1 MADHTTISRPP
12 ATGGTSRGRTI
23 ALWVLQGVLALAFA
37 LSGIMKLSGNPQAVA
52 VFEAMGTATWMPFV
66 IGSLEILGAIA
77 LLIRR
82 LAGLA
87 AAAFVALMVG
97 AVITHLIW
105 GGFAVP
111 ALVLLMLS
119 VPVAYAR
126 RSGIA
131 ELAAGLR

>member
-111 ALVLLMLS
+111 ALVLLILS